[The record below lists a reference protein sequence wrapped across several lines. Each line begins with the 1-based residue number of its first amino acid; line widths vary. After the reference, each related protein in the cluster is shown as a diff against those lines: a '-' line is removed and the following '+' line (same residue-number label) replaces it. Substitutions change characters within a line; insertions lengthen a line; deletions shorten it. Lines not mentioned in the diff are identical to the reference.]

1 MSLAKKG
8 ENHPLFRKKRE
19 DYPLFGT
26 TRSAE
31 IRKK

>member
-19 DYPLFGT
+19 DHPLFGT